1 MTKHSEEYVS
11 GWQAAR
17 AQYQSTGGVQPYPPG
32 FGKDPEP
39 EPKSAPPRKGPP
51 RKTKIGD

>member
-1 MTKHSEEYVS
+1 MTEDYVA

-32 FGKDPEP
+32 YEKPEEKESTP
-39 EPKSAPPRKGPP
+39 VKKQTRKPKEA
-51 RKTKIGD
+51 